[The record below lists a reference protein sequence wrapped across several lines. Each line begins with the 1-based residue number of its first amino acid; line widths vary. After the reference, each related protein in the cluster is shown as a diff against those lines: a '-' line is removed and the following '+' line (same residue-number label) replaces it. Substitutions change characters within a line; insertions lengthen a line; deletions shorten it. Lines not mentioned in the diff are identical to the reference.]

1 LSNEHAESG
10 SSAPEPSAS
19 SDPPIPP
26 IDLSALTAEQ
36 LLPLIYDQLRN
47 LARHYMS
54 GERTDHTLQTTAL
67 VHEAYVRLAGSSNVD
82 WQNQRHFFHAAAEA
96 MRRILIDR
104 GRQRRQLKRGGGP
117 SGPPKRVP
125 LSAIDPAFE
134 ADADQIL
141 AVDEAIL
148 RLEQL
153 EPDVAKVVRLRF
165 YAGLSVEETAQ
176 VLGVSSRTVLREW
189 TYARA
194 WLFRE
199 LGQSS

>member
-1 LSNEHAESG
+1 LSD
-10 SSAPEPSAS
+10 EPAS
-19 SDPPIPP
+19 LPVHHPTGEIPRQEV
-26 IDLSALTAEQ
+26 IADLSKLSAEE
-36 LLPLIYDQLRN
+36 LLPVIYEQLRN

-54 GERTDHTLQTTAL
+54 GERQDHTLQTTAL
-67 VHEAYVRLAGSSNVD
+67 VHEAYVRLAGSSQVD
-82 WQNQRHFFHAAAEA
+82 WHNQRQFFHAAAEA

-117 SGPPKRVP
+117 AGPARKIP
-125 LSAIDPAFE
+125 LSAVDPAFE
-134 ADADQIL
+134 NDPDRIL

-148 RLEQL
+148 RLEQKDP
-153 EPDVAKVVRLRF
+153 EVAKIVRLRF

-176 VLGVSSRTVLREW
+176 VLGVSQRTVMREW

-199 LGQSS
+199 LGNEA